1 MNLHGMNLLCLG
13 YGYSVQHLVRLHGAS
28 FARVSGT
35 VRTAQK
41 AIALAGDDVSLVVY
55 AGDAPD
61 SALQDAIAQAD
72 VLVASAAPGETG
84 DPFLR
89 HLTPLLAAAPRLRL
103 MQYLSTVGVYGDHG
117 GGWVDEDTPARP
129 GSERGQRR
137 LLAEKAWQA
146 LGEKAGKAV
155 QIHRLAG
162 IYGPGRC
169 ALDDL
174 AAGTARRLVKSGQVF
189 SRIHV
194 EDIAGALLAGIAHGG
209 IHVFNV
215 CDNEP
220 APPQDVV
227 AFAAG
232 LMGVE
237 PPPEIPFEG
246 AVLSEMA
253 RSFYGENKRCSN
265 RRLKDVTGYRFQY
278 PTYREGLTALHAA
291 TG

>member
-1 MNLHGMNLLCLG
+1 MNLLCLG
-13 YGYSVQHLVRLHGAS
+13 LGYSLQHLVHFHGRS
-28 FARVSGT
+28 FTRISGT

-41 AIALAGDDVSLVVY
+41 AEALGKDGVSLFVY
-55 AGDAPD
+55 TGGAPD
-61 SALQDAIAQAD
+61 SALQEAIANSD
-72 VLVASAAPGETG
+72 VLVASAAPGETE

-89 HLTPLLAAAPRLRL
+89 HLTPFLASAPRLRL

-146 LGEKAGKAV
+146 LGERTGKAV
-155 QIHRLAG
+155 QVHRLAG
-162 IYGPGRC
+162 IYGPGRST
-169 ALDDL
+169 LDDL
-174 AAGTARRLVKSGQVF
+174 AAGTARRLVKPGQVF

-194 EDIAGALLAGIAHGG
+194 EDIAGALMAGMADGG
-209 IHVFNV
+209 SHVFNI
-215 CDNEP
+215 CDDEP

-227 AFAAG
+227 AFAAR

-253 RSFYGENKRCSN
+253 RSFYSENKRCSN
-265 RRLKDVTGYRFQY
+265 RRLKEVTGYTFVY
-278 PTYREGLTALHAA
+278 PTYREGLEALHAA
-291 TG
+291 AG